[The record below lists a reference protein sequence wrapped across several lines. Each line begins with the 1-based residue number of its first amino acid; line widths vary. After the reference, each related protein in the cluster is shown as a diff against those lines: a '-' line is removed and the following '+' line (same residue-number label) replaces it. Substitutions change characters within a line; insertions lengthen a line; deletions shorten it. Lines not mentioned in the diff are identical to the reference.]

1 MFMYVIINLVNKRGR
16 KTMILNTIKIK
27 GKEVYLMTDINTG
40 QFKWTKKKSE
50 AIAFNTDK
58 QAKDFGKKYF
68 KNFKNWE
75 TTDLEIEFN

>member
-1 MFMYVIINLVNKRGR
+1 MYDIINLVNKRGR

-27 GKEVYLMTDINTG
+27 DKEVYLMTDINTG

-58 QAKDFGKKYF
+58 QAKEFGKKYF
-68 KNFKNWE
+68 KNFNNWE